1 MANNWRLS
9 QEVVEVQE
17 TAITYAGGNTVRLT
31 QEVVEVQETAIT
43 YAGGNTVRLSQEV
56 VEVQESV
63 GYAGGNT
70 VRLSQIAIE
79 VQIVNP
85 LDPFELPPLMFYPE
99 WSPADVAPA
108 EEGPNAFLSY
118 FGPSVGRSE
127 LGVRRRWLRTL
138 VR

>member
-1 MANNWRLS
+1 VALWRLT
-9 QEVVEVQE
+9 QEVIEVAEQ
-17 TAITYAGGNTVRLT
+17 TTYAGGNTARLTQIAVEVAEQTAVWRLT
-31 QEVVEVQETAIT
+31 QEVVEVAEAVS
-43 YAGGNTVRLSQEV
+43 YAGGNRVRLTQIA
-56 VEVQESV
+56 VEVP
-63 GYAGGNT
+63 
-70 VRLSQIAIE
+70 
-79 VQIVNP
+79 IVNP
-85 LDPFELPPLMFYPE
+85 LDPFELPPPMFYPE